1 MSHPSNIVPAL
12 AAIEDLIA
20 NLVKVRSR
28 IRTDSD
34 SETLTSF
41 IATVVAGTRQFVR
54 AHETKLGDVRSPSPD
69 AAQNDGVETL
79 VGMVR

>member
-28 IRTDSD
+28 VRADSD
-34 SETLTSF
+34 LESLTSF
-41 IATVVAGTRQFVR
+41 IDAVVGGTQKFVR
-54 AHETKLGDVRSPSPD
+54 AHESSGEEVTTCALEIVQSPRT
-69 AAQNDGVETL
+69 QVEMTQ
-79 VGMVR
+79 